1 MPRSLF
7 QNIRHIYA
15 HKSPSRL
22 RSCKEMRRGA
32 FPSNTQKNAAPLFPR
47 ARQYIKLYQAAAARG
62 VPGGMPAHRRH
73 IDCYEDASIPL
84 YLYLYL
90 YLFLSP
96 HSLPL
101 PFILF
106 SPFPFPYLFLAPVC
120 FASTHSNRCALSVL
134 DTFQKIFSKK
144 LVVMLDITTM
154 QCYTID
160 VTKIVTTIQ
169 IFWEVLHHEKGSH
182 RMCGRQTGKVPRE

>member
-7 QNIRHIYA
+7 QNIRHTYA
-15 HKSPSRL
+15 QKSPSRL
-22 RSCKEMRRGA
+22 RSCEEMRRGA
-32 FPSNTQKNAAPLFPR
+32 FPSNTQKNAALLFPR
-47 ARQYIKLYQAAAARG
+47 ARQYIKLYIKLYQAAAARG

-73 IDCYEDASIPL
+73 IDRYEDASIPL

-90 YLFLSP
+90 YLYLFLSS

-101 PFILF
+101 SFILF
-106 SPFPFPYLFLAPVC
+106 SPFPFL
-120 FASTHSNRCALSVL
+120 ASTHSNRCALSVL

-144 LVVMLDITTM
+144 LVVMHDITTM